1 MQHMLQTML
10 LSMLLQSQCTKI
22 VLQLISSD
30 FLRYAHR
37 CQQQLVRV
45 RSLQGHALFCMDVRC
60 CLGLC
65 LTLLDVRRCLA
76 AGPILAAGPNFA
88 AGPSPAA
95 GHTFAA
101 YPTLA
106 EGPAFAAVQAWQ
118 QV

>member
-101 YPTLA
+101 GPTLA
-106 EGPAFAAVQAWQ
+106 EGPAFAAVR
-118 QV
+118 V